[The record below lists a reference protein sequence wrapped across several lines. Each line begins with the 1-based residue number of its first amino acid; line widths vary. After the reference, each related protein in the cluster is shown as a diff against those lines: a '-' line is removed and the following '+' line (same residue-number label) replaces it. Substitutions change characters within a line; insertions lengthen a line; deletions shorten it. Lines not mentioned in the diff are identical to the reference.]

1 MMADEQTTT
10 EPETA
15 AGAAQPSPAAD
26 PAAPAPAAERTAA
39 DEAAEAKDRL
49 IRTLAEMENLRRR
62 TEREIADARQYAVA
76 NFAREMLAVGDNL
89 RRAIEAVPREEREHG
104 DKALAALI
112 EGVEVTERGLE
123 QSLTK
128 FGVRRIEAK
137 GQKFDPSV
145 HQAMF
150 EVETDD
156 VPPGTVADEIEVGYV
171 INGRV
176 LKPALVAVA
185 KKKAEKPAEP
195 PAAPANDTPAAAG
208 SEGG

>member
-1 MMADEQTTT
+1 
-10 EPETA
+10 
-15 AGAAQPSPAAD
+15 
-26 PAAPAPAAERTAA
+26 
-39 DEAAEAKDRL
+39 
-49 IRTLAEMENLRRR
+49 MENLRRR

-89 RRAIEAVPREEREHG
+89 RRAIEAVPRDQREHG

-112 EGVEVTERGLE
+112 EGVEMTERGLD

-156 VPPGTVADEIEVGYV
+156 VPPGTVADEIQVGYT

-176 LKPALVAVA
+176 LKPAMVAVA
-185 KKKAEKPAEP
+185 KKKAEPAEP
-195 PAAPANDTPAAAG
+195 PEPPAAAANDATAANDPN
-208 SEGG
+208 